1 MAVIWI
7 WIKLGGG
14 DKNFEERF
22 AGGGHRRKFLDLMDF
37 PVIEQH
43 KFEFFSPNMVAYAGL
58 KEDSSN
64 ILEKYK
70 GL

>member
-1 MAVIWI
+1 M
-7 WIKLGGG
+7 
-14 DKNFEERF
+14 EERF

>member
-1 MAVIWI
+1 M
-7 WIKLGGG
+7 IKTWRRVLP
-14 DKNFEERF
+14 
-22 AGGGHRRKFLDLMDF
+22 GGGHGWKFLDLMDF